1 MKAKAQ
7 ETAAKKEAIEAT
19 KKAKA
24 QEAAAKKEAMIKAK
38 AQETAAKKEAIE
50 AAKKAKAQEAATKK
64 EAMRVEADKKK
75 KQANIGRSL
84 DKASGT
90 ISIAAFFASERVVD
104 NRKATPKKEATPVPR
119 GVPVLSGWRKNR
131 NGSVTGKISGSNNFK
146 DGETVTTSPI
156 RDKDTIQVESVVQT
170 KSGSKYYLK

>member
-1 MKAKAQ
+1 MMRAKA
-7 ETAAKKEAIEAT
+7 EEAAAKKEAIEAV

-24 QEAAAKKEAMIKAK
+24 EEAAAKK
-38 AQETAAKKEAIE
+38 
-50 AAKKAKAQEAATKK
+50 
-64 EAMRVEADKKK
+64 K
-75 KQANIGRSL
+75 KQVNVGRTL

-90 ISIAAFFASERVVD
+90 ISIAAFFASERVAD
-104 NRKATPKKEATPVPR
+104 KPKATPKNKAATVPK

-131 NGSVTGKISGSNNFK
+131 NGSVTGKISGSDNFN

-156 RDKDTIQVESVVQT
+156 GDKYTIEGDSVVQT